1 MSDDLRTMF
10 DSDYLGA
17 WNVAGKDYNV
27 TIERIE
33 GATITGDGGKKNKKP
48 LIYFKGVKKPLICN
62 KTIMK
67 TLFAM
72 FGTHS
77 AKAMLGK
84 RITLYATTCR
94 GAAGGTVDC
103 VRVRPDPPKAGQDQ
117 APNESAPMDP
127 DMRRNQQEQAQGER
141 KPGEEG

>member
-48 LIYFKGVKKPLICN
+48 LMYFRGVKKPLIVN

-77 AKAMLGK
+77 AKAMIGK
-84 RITLYATTCR
+84 RITLFATTCR

-103 VRVRPDPPKAGQDQ
+103 VRVRPQPPKDARDQ
-117 APNESAPMDP
+117 APDETAPMDP
-127 DMRRNQQEQAQGER
+127 DMRRNQQEQARE
-141 KPGEEG
+141 PGEEG

>member
-1 MSDDLRTMF
+1 MTDDLRTMF

-17 WNVAGKDYNV
+17 WNLPGGKDYNV
-27 TIERIE
+27 TIDRIE

-48 LIYFKGVKKPLICN
+48 LAYFRGVKKPLIIN

-77 AKAMLGK
+77 AKAMVGK
-84 RITLYATTCR
+84 RVTLYATTCR

-103 VRVRPDPPKAGQDQ
+103 VRVRPTPPKDGKDV
-117 APNESAPMDP
+117 APDEAAPMDP
-127 DMRRNQQEQAQGER
+127 AMRRNQQEQARE
-141 KPGEEG
+141 PGEEG

>member
-10 DSDYLGA
+10 DSEYLGA
-17 WNVAGKDYNV
+17 WNLAGKDYNV
-27 TIERIE
+27 TIDK
-33 GATITGDGGKKNKKP
+33 ITGAEITGEGGKKNKKP
-48 LIYFKGVKKPLICN
+48 LMYFRNVKKPLIVN

-77 AKAMLGK
+77 AKAMIGK

-103 VRVRPDPPKAGQDQ
+103 VRVRPTPPKDGKDV
-117 APNESAPMDP
+117 APDETAPMDP
-127 DMRRNQQEQAQGER
+127 EMRRNQQEQARE
-141 KPGEEG
+141 PGEEG